1 MTHSGPRASCRSRAP
16 CTSFSQGSLRELRGT
31 NCVSRKA
38 LIADTATERGL
49 KVSAEKQ
56 RLVSRCH
63 ATRGIPRYGVML
75 RSERQ

>member
-1 MTHSGPRASCRSRAP
+1 
-16 CTSFSQGSLRELRGT
+16 
-31 NCVSRKA
+31 VSRKA

-63 ATRGIPRYGVML
+63 ATRGIPRYGVTL